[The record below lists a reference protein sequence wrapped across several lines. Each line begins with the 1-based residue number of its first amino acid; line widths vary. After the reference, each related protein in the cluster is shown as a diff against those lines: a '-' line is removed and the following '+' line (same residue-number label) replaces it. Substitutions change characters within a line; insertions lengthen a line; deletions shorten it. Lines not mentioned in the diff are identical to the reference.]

1 METRCYCL
9 DSFQYISKSADDTS
23 IYEADDEK
31 TTSLHTTDDELACDD
46 TTTEVTSDD
55 VRCSTPKRGSK
66 RRLSVT
72 LSPVRNEQSKQ
83 ARVSCSLFSSD
94 DLSASA
100 SPTPSEFNFQLILF
114 IQVLISNRYFKNKC
128 LLYSRRKEKLPPIAD
143 NKPRRLPSRF

>member
-1 METRCYCL
+1 MERRGYCIE
-9 DSFQYISKSADDTS
+9 SFLYISKSADDTS

-72 LSPVRNEQSKQ
+72 LSPVRNEESK
-83 ARVSCSLFSSD
+83 RPRLSCSLFSSG
-94 DLSASA
+94 DLPSST
-100 SPTPSEFNFQLILF
+100 SPSPSEFNLQ
-114 IQVLISNRYFKNKC
+114 
-128 LLYSRRKEKLPPIAD
+128 
-143 NKPRRLPSRF
+143 